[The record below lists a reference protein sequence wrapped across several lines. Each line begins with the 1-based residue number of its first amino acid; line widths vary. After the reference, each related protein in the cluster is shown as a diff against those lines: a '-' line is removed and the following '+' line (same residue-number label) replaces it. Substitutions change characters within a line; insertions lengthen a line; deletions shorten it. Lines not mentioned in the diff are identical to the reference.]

1 MKIYEKSINVFVD
14 EKSSQYLKLAL
25 NRYFDN
31 VKPQSRN
38 YLLPECYDKLLI
50 ICLFAYL
57 FIYLFVYLFIYL
69 SIYLCIY
76 LFTYLYFFYLLNY
89 LFIFMAIPYNTKFL
103 KNQNVN
109 MYVKQYI
116 YLVFIKTKIKIF
128 H

>member
-57 FIYLFVYLFIYL
+57 FIYLFICLLIYLFIYL
-69 SIYLCIY
+69 FMY
-76 LFTYLYFFYLLNY
+76 LFIY
-89 LFIFMAIPYNTKFL
+89 LFIFFL
-103 KNQNVN
+103 
-109 MYVKQYI
+109 
-116 YLVFIKTKIKIF
+116 FT
-128 H
+128 